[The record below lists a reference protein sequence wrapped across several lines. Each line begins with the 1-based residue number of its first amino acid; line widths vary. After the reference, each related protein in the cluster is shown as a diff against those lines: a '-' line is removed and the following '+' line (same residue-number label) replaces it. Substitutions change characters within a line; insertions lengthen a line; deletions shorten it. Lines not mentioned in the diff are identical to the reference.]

1 MPESAWVKNVQEADF
16 EREVIERSCEV
27 PVVVDFW
34 APWCGPCRA
43 LGPILEKLAA
53 ERQGDFILAK
63 VNTDQA
69 PNLASQYGI
78 EGIPAVKAFR
88 DGRPVLEFVGL
99 LPEAQVRAFID
110 RITPSQA
117 DRHAR
122 QAADLEANDP
132 AAAEAE
138 YRRVLEQDPANDAA
152 LVGLVRLLV
161 DRGQDVEA
169 QGLLGRVTP
178 VGDLGAEA
186 ERLGA
191 VLFLREQARSY
202 GDEASVRQ
210 RLANDPQ
217 NAELLYELGCALAAR
232 GRYPEALQTLLDAA
246 GRDRSLAS
254 EKVRPVMV
262 KIFYAVGVRSPLADE
277 YRDKLTRLLY

>member
-1 MPESAWVKNVQEADF
+1 MPESAWVKNVKEADF
-16 EREVIERSCEV
+16 EREVIEKSREV

-43 LGPILEKLAA
+43 LGPILEKLAD

-69 PNLASQYGI
+69 QNLAYQFGI

-88 DGRPVLEFVGL
+88 DGRPVLEFVSL

-110 RITPSQA
+110 RIVPSQGE
-117 DRHAR
+117 RRAR
-122 QAADLEANDP
+122 QAADLEKNDP

-138 YRRVLEQDPANDAA
+138 YRRVLAREPNNDAA
-152 LVGLVRLLV
+152 LIGLARLLV
-161 DRGQDVEA
+161 ERGQDAEA
-169 QGLLGRVTP
+169 QDLLGHVTP
-178 VGDLGAEA
+178 VGDLAAEA

-191 VLFLREQARSY
+191 VLALREQARAY
-202 GDEASVRQ
+202 GDEAAVRQ
-210 RLANDPQ
+210 RLANDPH
-217 NAELLYELGCALAAR
+217 NAELLYELGSVLGGL
-232 GRYPEALQTLLDAA
+232 GRYPEALQTLLSAA
-246 GRDRSLAS
+246 EHDRTLAA

-277 YRDKLTRLLY
+277 YRDKLTQLLY